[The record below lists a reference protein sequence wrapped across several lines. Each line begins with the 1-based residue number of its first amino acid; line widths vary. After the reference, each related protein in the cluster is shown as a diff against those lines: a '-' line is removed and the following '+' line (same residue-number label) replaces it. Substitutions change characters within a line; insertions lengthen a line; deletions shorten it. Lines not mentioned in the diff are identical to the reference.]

1 MSVKSF
7 LQTVHEGFL
16 KTYTENGYE
25 KSVNFTCGI
34 ADFTFIEIVLR
45 YHSFILVKSLL
56 TV

>member
-34 ADFTFIEIVLR
+34 ED
-45 YHSFILVKSLL
+45 
-56 TV
+56 